1 MVNLVIK
8 ISISL
13 VALLAIL
20 FQIYLKEA
28 IWLGLG
34 INRTLQAL
42 SEFPYHCRKIV
53 NHRLE
58 ACEDMYLSQS
68 TRQLF
73 LACSD
78 PTARK
83 QWQPNVGY
91 RNISGR
97 SQRDAIVALDIDKPI
112 DNGFQFRALKT
123 PGFKGTAGDGLVN
136 LAGFSGVEQED
147 GYIDLF
153 LVNLRPSIDAE
164 GRLVDQYVHGG
175 NATVEHFVTGLQAT
189 EMKHV
194 RTYANQGIVTPN
206 RVAALGDKTFYISN
220 DHGSHKF
227 GWRHHLS
234 MILGFS
240 DVTFCDTQSC
250 RPVAPNLQFPNGLV
264 IKDNILYLP
273 DSITGRLYIYR
284 ILPNKD
290 LQKIDEVNL
299 GYGVDN
305 ASIDEN
311 GDIWIAA
318 FPIGIEIFK
327 AYDDPYNAH
336 PPSTVLRVRKI
347 EGVYVVEKMLEDA
360 KGEVLPAATTVV
372 HDAKTGRLFLSSV
385 ISPFIAV
392 CEPKL

>member
-34 INRTLQAL
+34 INRTLQPL

-78 PTARK
+78 PIARK

-97 SQRDAIVALDIDKPI
+97 SQRDTIVALDIDKPI

-123 PGFKGTAGDGLVN
+123 PGFEGTAGDGLVN
-136 LAGFSGVEQED
+136 LAGFSGVEQEN

-164 GRLVDQYVHGG
+164 GRLVDQYAHGG
-175 NATVEHFVTGLQAT
+175 NATVEHFVTGLQTT

-206 RVAALGDKTFYISN
+206 RVAALGDKT
-220 DHGSHKF
+220 
-227 GWRHHLS
+227 
-234 MILGFS
+234 
-240 DVTFCDTQSC
+240 
-250 RPVAPNLQFPNGLV
+250 PVAPNLQFPNGLV